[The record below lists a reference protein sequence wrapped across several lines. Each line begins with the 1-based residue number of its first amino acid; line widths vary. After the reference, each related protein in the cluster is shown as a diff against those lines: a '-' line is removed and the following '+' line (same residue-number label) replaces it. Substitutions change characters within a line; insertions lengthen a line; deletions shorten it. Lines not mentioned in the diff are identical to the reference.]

1 MSGTGFYTRTTGN
14 ANIGVDAGKSGDGIH
29 RDTSEF
35 ASCCTISFAKTPIIA
50 ITLASIK
57 RGNDRAAMCAFV
69 MAGLRAVLARAIATD
84 NSDTRSFFHSLQ
96 NTPWHIERATYCCFL
111 SDLTGFM
118 GFHCTGPEDCHKSEL

>member
-69 MAGLRAVLARAIATD
+69 MGGLRAVLARAIATD
-84 NSDTRSFFHSLQ
+84 NSDTRSFFHSIQTKNGCNLLH
-96 NTPWHIERATYCCFL
+96 NLITPDGT
-111 SDLTGFM
+111 
-118 GFHCTGPEDCHKSEL
+118 

>member
-29 RDTSEF
+29 RDTSAF
-35 ASCCTISFAKTPIIA
+35 AGCCTISFAKTPLLA

-69 MAGLRAVLARAIATD
+69 MAGLRVVLARAIATD
-84 NSDTRSFFHSLQ
+84 NSDTRSFFHSIQTKNGCNLLH
-96 NTPWHIERATYCCFL
+96 NLITPDGT
-111 SDLTGFM
+111 
-118 GFHCTGPEDCHKSEL
+118 